1 MSKKYRY
8 AIQSPF
14 ISLIKIDNELKKEII
29 NHSWR
34 VWQHLFEETQYLYY
48 PVLTIFTKEISL
60 RYLKLIVEE
69 YEQNSINIDTDLSI
83 NRDLIG
89 CVEFVYELLKKYFK
103 FDIQI
108 EKNTDSCQDW
118 KKILMYLIHLI
129 LREREKNN
137 DLKDFLNEF
146 VSRNLRDGCRGLIQD
161 FFREPYNID
170 QLIDFLEYLIQNI
183 CIKRPIFRPQRGNK
197 ISKLTIAQIYED
209 IHKKYGC
216 YTPPSFWEYLEK
228 RPFDY
233 NLMLKILGIPDNVQ
247 LFDQPCVFIYPFL
260 VDLKA
265 VNIEI
270 ESGVPKKDILRD
282 LFILLLI
289 HEHGHALLR
298 HGIHKTGNK
307 DGQWCSPSEQRIRDK
322 DREVYPWIEEGLVM
336 YLEFKYIEEVLK
348 QEPDKSIYDVLLE
361 ENRDYVLK
369 NKDPNVWPYY
379 GQDIIGGCIYKTSEK
394 LNSLISN
401 WKQNVRLAANKLEAN
416 PHRLFD
422 LI

>member
-14 ISLIKIDNELKKEII
+14 ISLIKIDNELKKEIM

-83 NRDLIG
+83 NADLIE
-89 CVEFVYELLKKYFK
+89 CVKFVYNFFREH
-103 FDIQI
+103 FDFDLQI
-108 EKNTDSCQDW
+108 DTNTNSCRYW
-118 KKILMYLIHLI
+118 KRILMYLIYLI
-129 LREREKNN
+129 QKEIEKGRY
-137 DLKDFLNEF
+137 LSDFLNEF
-146 VSRNLRDGCRGLIQD
+146 VPINLRGGCSGRIQD

-183 CIKRPIFRPQRGNK
+183 CIESPIFRPQRGNK
-197 ISKLTIAQIYED
+197 ISKITITQIYED
-209 IHKKYGC
+209 IHEKYGC
-216 YTPPSFWEYLEK
+216 YTPPGFWESLEK

-233 NLMLKILGIPDNVQ
+233 NFMLKILGIPDNVQ

-260 VDLKA
+260 VNLEA
-265 VNIEI
+265 VDIEI
-270 ESGVPKKDILRD
+270 KSGVSKKDILRD

-322 DREVYPWIEEGLVM
+322 DREEYPWIEEGLVM

-348 QEPDKSIYDVLLE
+348 QVPNKSIYDVLFE

-369 NKDPNVWPYY
+369 NKDPNRWSYY